1 LADERF
7 ARLVS
12 IACHDIRTPLA
23 TVLGFARTL
32 ARVELA
38 DPAPRYVEMIEEAST
53 QVAGLVDQL
62 ALVTRIVEGR
72 YQPTLAEVDSLELTR
87 QAAADV
93 GEEPGAIGGEGALVQ
108 VDEAAVQ
115 RAVGQLLRAARRHG
129 GLEAISATVQG
140 PVIELGPITKFS
152 GPVVAGESLKE
163 LGAAAGVMVIEALGG
178 SVEVDGELARIRLP
192 Q

>member
-1 LADERF
+1 MADERF

-23 TVLGFARTL
+23 TVHGFARTL

-38 DPAPRYVEMIEEAST
+38 DPAPRYVEMIEEASA
-53 QVAGLVDQL
+53 QVADLLDQL
-62 ALVTRIVEGR
+62 VLVTRIAEGR
-72 YQPTLAEVDSLELTR
+72 YQPTLSELDSLALAR
-87 QAAADV
+87 RAALDI
-93 GEEPGAIGGEGALVQ
+93 GEDPGAVGGEGAPVQ
-108 VDEAAVQ
+108 VDEVAVL

-129 GLEAISATVQG
+129 GLDAISTIVRG
-140 PVIELGPITKFS
+140 PVIEVGPITKFS

-163 LGAAAGVMVIEALGG
+163 LGAAAAVMVIDALGG

>member
-1 LADERF
+1 MADERF

-23 TVLGFARTL
+23 TVHGFARTL

-38 DPAPRYVEMIEEAST
+38 DPAPRYVEMIEEASA
-53 QVAGLVDQL
+53 QVADLLDQL
-62 ALVTRIVEGR
+62 VLVTRITEGR
-72 YQPTLAEVDSLELTR
+72 YQPTLSEVDSLELAR
-87 QAAADV
+87 RAATDV
-93 GEEPGAIGGEGALVQ
+93 GEELGAVGGEGAPVQ
-108 VDEAAVQ
+108 VDEVAVH

-129 GLEAISATVQG
+129 GLDAIAVTVRG

-152 GPVVAGESLKE
+152 GPVVSGESLKE
-163 LGAAAGVMVIEALGG
+163 LGAAAAVMVIDALGG
-178 SVEVDGELARIRLP
+178 SVEIDGELAKIRLP